1 MNNKFTIVL
10 GDTPLTYDLVDSPA
24 VDAWRQIMLDCKEYK
39 ADMAF
44 SSKHLP
50 TLSLQELSDK
60 LTQTCDI
67 LLTKY
72 GFILPI
78 WSGVHDDSFDQGELN
93 RLHEEFH
100 RQEDELGRSDKQ
112 LNIHSPEF
120 TELLQTLNVT
130 IHRLESIKYKNIYCT
145 MSAKYSHVKK
155 VPEEKIR
162 LEITPEIRDCFT
174 IHPHPLPKDCK
185 SVMYIGYHTVGKDLW
200 SCFKDNDV
208 ELIRSGLLSPQLKIS
223 SEINFSLRSGL
234 FVKTL
239 DDEKII
245 FDKICDWIKENNLNE
260 IIDMNDPINKNFVQP
275 TVGYLSSRYT
285 NTELI
290 SLFDNNDVTDYYFS

>member
-44 SSKHLP
+44 SSKQLP

-72 GFILPI
+72 GFILPS

-93 RLHEEFH
+93 RLHEQFH
-100 RQEDELGRSDKQ
+100 RQEDELGRSEKQ
-112 LNIHSPEF
+112 SNIHSLEF
-120 TELLQTLNVT
+120 TTLLQTLNVT
-130 IHRLESIKYKNIYCT
+130 IHRLEARKDKVTYCT
-145 MSAKYSHVKK
+145 MSAKYSHANK
-155 VPEEKIR
+155 VPNEKIR
-162 LEITPEIRDCFT
+162 LEITPEIRNCFT
-174 IHPHPLPKDCK
+174 RKMHTPPKNCK
-185 SVMYIGYHTVGKDLW
+185 CVMYMGYHTIGKDLW
-200 SCFKDNDV
+200 SCFQNNDV
-208 ELIRSGLLSPQLKIS
+208 ELIRSGLVSPQLKIS
-223 SEINFSLRSGL
+223 SEVNFFLPGAL
-234 FVKTL
+234 AG
-239 DDEKII
+239 DDEKKM
-245 FDKICDWIKENNLNE
+245 FDKICDWVKENNLNE
-260 IIDMNDPINKNFVQP
+260 IIDMNDPINKNFLSP
-275 TVGYLSSRYT
+275 TVGYLSSDCRYT

-290 SLFDNNDVTDYYFS
+290 SLFDNNDITDYFFS